1 MRRVELYSGVVVLV
15 LLAATCHS
23 QPRYWIALNF
33 DVTFRKEGVALV
45 KALLHPFT
53 LEGESLYGNATIE
66 EELREAQNLTVDEI
80 ALMFANNPKTLRYRV
95 VEELHRD
102 DEAVVYCD
110 VYGYGTFEELRG
122 AYTITVLI
130 YLNTS
135 EFVEVSD
142 SVVIVKVRDS
152 YTSRDPRSW
161 IDVLRVSFERGVLLE
176 YSWLPSTANGPAVTA
191 EDRLV
196 WENLNERDAPDFYIF
211 KLRLPNF
218 KLATLPSRLK
228 ARIGGISVKDSV
240 VQVRILTEEGEG
252 YAYIRLI
259 EEGGEQTRKVY
270 LKEEH
275 SIKVGIR
282 AVTRPLRVELWSSS
296 KLLDSAEVSASV
308 ERISIPSWPF
318 NPIRLLGI
326 ALLVAATVIVV
337 MALRFSAEPRVP
349 VPSQSGVEERPPL

>member
-33 DVTFRKEGVALV
+33 DVTFRKDGVALV

-53 LEGESLYGNATIE
+53 LEGESLYGNTTIE

-110 VYGYGTFEELRG
+110 VYGYGTFEELGG
-122 AYTITVLI
+122 AYTIAVLV

-218 KLATLPSRLK
+218 RLATTPSTLK
-228 ARIGGISVKDSV
+228 ARIGSVIMRDGV
-240 VQVRILTEEGEG
+240 VRVKVLTEEGEG

-259 EEGGEQTRKVY
+259 EEEGEQARKVY
-270 LKEEH
+270 LEEKR
-275 SIKVGIR
+275 SIEVSIR
-282 AVTRPLRVELWSSS
+282 SVTRPLKVELWSNSE
-296 KLLDSAEVSASV
+296 LLDSAEVSLSI
-308 ERISIPSWPF
+308 ERPLIPSWPF
-318 NPIRLLGI
+318 SPVRLLGA
-326 ALLVAATVIVV
+326 ALLVAAIIIVV
-337 MALRFSAEPRVP
+337 AALRSRAEPQVP
-349 VPSQSGVEERPPL
+349 APLQSGEGEQLPL